1 MTQPTITGDG
11 AAGCPPDIRG
21 NLREW
26 VGETVTIYQDDGRP
40 VVGRLMEASP
50 DHLIIQE
57 YLQENRYSP
66 TEMKILKSVGAD
78 SDLLSFDLEY
88 VLRVTPGDIYARL

>member
-21 NLREW
+21 NLGEW

-40 VVGRLMEASP
+40 IVGRLVEASSE
-50 DHLIIQE
+50 HLMIQE